1 MVQIRC
7 CDILMKSRRRVI
19 QALIASAV
27 AMRIITVMPLEAHS
41 QYTSQ
46 SPLIQ
51 NKKVSINGTG
61 IGGVGTTF
69 NKVVLL
75 SFDDNLKGDFVYA
88 KPILDKYGFKATF
101 FIICNKTGISGTA
114 RFLNRTNWQD
124 IAAMQKDVMDIQS
137 HTMNH
142 RHLNHL
148 SANALDSELG
158 GSKQCLANHGYH
170 ATTFA
175 YPYNEGSSN
184 ATVVN
189 AVAKYYSMARS
200 GTEPLMFLHCNGYKK
215 QPQKDC
221 RTYLPD
227 GKLTYANR
235 YAVRSLSFDVDEIKN
250 SFNNAAIFADF
261 IKVVNSQN
269 KYNSGGI
276 INAIPLITFHDVD
289 LATNQPY
296 ITNVDLFDQLMKYL
310 HDNGFKVLTMA
321 NLGYNRASNT
331 LYVQ

>member
-1 MVQIRC
+1 
-7 CDILMKSRRRVI
+7 MKRRII
-19 QALIASAV
+19 QALIVSA
-27 AMRIITVMPLEAHS
+27 IEAHCQF
-41 QYTSQ
+41 QYFSNP
-46 SPLIQ
+46 SSLIQ
-51 NKKVSINGTG
+51 KGKGSINGPG
-61 IGGVGTTF
+61 ISSVGTTF

-75 SFDDNLKGDFVYA
+75 SFDDNLKGDFIYA

-101 FIICNKTGISGTA
+101 FIICNKTGVSGTD

-124 IAAMQKDVMDIQS
+124 IAAMQKDGMDIES

-148 SANALDSELG
+148 SANALNLEIG
-158 GSKQCLANHGYH
+158 GSKQCLASHGYN

-175 YPYNEGSSN
+175 YPYNEGSN
-184 ATVVN
+184 NVTVVN
-189 AVAKYYSMARS
+189 LVAKYYYMARS
-200 GTEPLMFLHCNGYKK
+200 GTEPLMFLHCDGYKK
-215 QPQKDC
+215 SPQTDC

-250 SFNNAAIFADF
+250 SFNNADIFADF
-261 IKVVNSQN
+261 VKIANSQS
-269 KYNSGGI
+269 KYNKGDGI
-276 INAIPLITFHDVD
+276 LNAIPIITFHDVD

-296 ITNVDLFDQLMKYL
+296 TTNVGLFDQLMKYL

-321 NLGYNRASNT
+321 NLGYDISSNT
-331 LYVQ
+331 INIQGTPTFAITNTTSNTPR

>member
-1 MVQIRC
+1 
-7 CDILMKSRRRVI
+7 MKSRRRVI
-19 QALIASAV
+19 QALIATAIAV
-27 AMRIITVMPLEAHS
+27 IIITVMPLEVHS
-41 QYTSQ
+41 QYSYQ
-46 SPLIQ
+46 SSLIQ
-51 NKKVSINGTG
+51 KEKGPVNGTG
-61 IGGVGTTF
+61 IGGTTF

-75 SFDDNLKGDFVYA
+75 SFDDNLRGDFIYA

-101 FIICNKTGISGTA
+101 FIICNKTGISGTT

-124 IAAMQKDVMDIQS
+124 IAVMQKDG
-137 HTMNH
+137 MNH

-148 SANALDSELG
+148 SANTLNFEIG
-158 GSKQCLANHGYH
+158 GSKQCLANHGYQ

-175 YPYNEGSSN
+175 YPYNEGSNN

-189 AVAKYYSMARS
+189 VVAKYYSMARS

-261 IKVVNSQN
+261 IKVVNSQS
-269 KYNSGGI
+269 KYNRGGV

-296 ITNVDLFDQLMKYL
+296 ITNVGVFDQLMKYL
-310 HDNGFKVLTMA
+310 HDNGFRVLTMA
-321 NLGYNRASNT
+321 NLGYDTASST